1 MSAIDDYL
9 DENKGRFESEL
20 IELLKIPSVSA
31 DSKYDKDMLSA
42 AKWLEAQFKKLNLK
56 TEIIPTDGQ
65 PFVYA
70 ESPPVKGATT
80 VLVYGHY
87 DVQPAEMKDGWTS
100 DPFEPV
106 RKDGNLV
113 ARGATDDK
121 GQLFTHIKS
130 LEAVLSVFKKLP
142 LQVKFLIEGEEEVGS
157 KNLYAW
163 LPKLKEK
170 LACDIVVISDTCQ
183 YGPGQPAITY
193 GLRGICSYEV
203 KVQGATSDLHSGTFG
218 GVVGNPLLAV
228 CQMMAGLKDAKGKIT
243 VPGFYDDVES
253 LTERERGQ
261 MRMLDFDEKSFMDKL
276 GVEVLPGEEGYT
288 ALERKWARPSF
299 DVHGLLGGYQ
309 GEGSKTVLPCAG
321 GAKFSFRLVPNQ
333 EPAKITA
340 GLKKKL
346 AELCPPGVTYELI
359 ERGMAQAVIVPI
371 DSPYVTAAVEAIEKG
386 FGRSP
391 VFIREGGSIP
401 IVLAFKQELDA
412 DTLLLGWGL
421 DDDNAHGPDEKF
433 SLADFHRGIRA
444 SAALWSTLAAIS
456 KK

>member
-9 DENKGRFESEL
+9 DANKARFETEL

-31 DSKYDKDMLSA
+31 DSKYNGDMQKA
-42 AKWLEAQFKKLNLK
+42 ANWIEAQFKALKLK
-56 TEIIPTDGQ
+56 AEVIPTDGH

-70 ESPPVKGATT
+70 ESPPVKGAPV

-87 DVQPAEMKDGWTS
+87 DVQPADMKDGWTS
-100 DPFEPV
+100 DPFIPV
-106 RKDGNLV
+106 RRDGNLV
-113 ARGATDDK
+113 CRGATDDK
-121 GQLFTHIKS
+121 GQVFTHIKS
-130 LEAVLSVFKKLP
+130 LEAVLAVFGKLP

-157 KNLYAW
+157 KQLYAW
-163 LPKLKEK
+163 LPKLKDK
-170 LACDIVVISDTCQ
+170 LSCDIVVISDTCQ

-193 GLRGICSYEV
+193 GLRGICSYEL
-203 KVQGATSDLHSGTFG
+203 KVTGATSDLHSGTFG

-228 CQMMAGLKDAKGKIT
+228 CHMMDGLKDAKGKIT

-261 MRMLDFDEKSFMDKL
+261 MRALDFDEKSFKDKL
-276 GVEVLPGEEGYT
+276 GVDALPGEEGYT

-321 GAKFSFRLVPNQ
+321 GAKFSFRLVPDQ

-340 GLKKKL
+340 GLKKRL
-346 AELCPPGVTYELI
+346 AELCPPGVKYELI
-359 ERGMAQAVIVPI
+359 ERGMAQAVVVPI
-371 DSPYVTAAVEAIEKG
+371 DSPYVTAAVDAIEKG

-401 IVLAFKQELDA
+401 IVLAFKQELKA

-444 SAALWSTLAAIS
+444 SAALWSTLSAINP
-456 KK
+456 

>member
-1 MSAIDDYL
+1 MAAIDDYL
-9 DENKGRFESEL
+9 DEHKARFEKEL

-31 DSKYDKDMLSA
+31 DSKHSGDMQKAAEWLLS
-42 AKWLEAQFKKLNLK
+42 QFKGLNLK
-56 TEIIPTDGQ
+56 AEIIPTDGH

-70 ESPPVKGATT
+70 ESPPVKGAPT

-100 DPFEPV
+100 PPFEPV

-113 ARGATDDK
+113 ARGSTDDK
-121 GQLFTHIKS
+121 GQVFTHIKS
-130 LEAVLSVFKKLP
+130 LEAFLAVYKKLP
-142 LQVKFLIEGEEEVGS
+142 LQIKFLIEGEEEVGS
-157 KNLYAW
+157 KQLYAW

-203 KVQGATSDLHSGTFG
+203 KVTGATSDLHSGTFG
-218 GVVGNPLLAV
+218 GVVGNPLYAV
-228 CQMMAGLKDAKGKIT
+228 CQMMAGLKDSHGKIT

-261 MRMLDFDEKSFMDKL
+261 MRALDFDEKSFMDKL
-276 GVEVLPGEEGYT
+276 GIDALPGEEGYT

-340 GLKKKL
+340 GLKKRL
-346 AELCPPGVTYELI
+346 AELCPPGVKFELI
-359 ERGMAQAVIVPI
+359 ERGMAKAVVVPI
-371 DSPYVTAAVEAIEKG
+371 DSPYVTAAVDAIEKG

-401 IVLAFKQELDA
+401 IVLAFKEELDA

-444 SAALWSTLAAIS
+444 SAALWSTLSAITP
-456 KK
+456 

>member
-130 LEAVLSVFKKLP
+130 LEAVLSVFRKLP

>member
-1 MSAIDDYL
+1 MAAIDDYL
-9 DENKGRFESEL
+9 DENKARFESEL

-31 DSKYDKDMLSA
+31 DSRRKEDMLKA
-42 AKWLEAQFKKLNLK
+42 ANWIKAQFEDLGLT
-56 TEIIPTDGQ
+56 TEIIPTKGA

-70 ESPPVKGATT
+70 ESPPVAGAPT

-87 DVQPAEMKDGWTS
+87 DVQPADMKDGWTS

-106 RKDGNLV
+106 RRNGNLV

-130 LEAVLSVFKKLP
+130 LEAVIKVFGKLP
-142 LQVKFLIEGEEEVGS
+142 VQVKYLIEGEEEVGS
-157 KNLYAW
+157 ANLYEQ
-163 LPKLKEK
+163 LPKLRDK

-193 GLRGICSYEV
+193 GLRGLCCYEI
-203 KVQGATSDLHSGTFG
+203 KVTGAENDLHSGTFG
-218 GVVGNPLLAV
+218 GVVGNPLYAV
-228 CQMMAGLKDAKGKIT
+228 CKMMAGLKDDQGRIT
-243 VPGFYDDVES
+243 IPGFYDDVES
-253 LTERERGQ
+253 LTERERGA
-261 MRMLDFDEKSFMDKL
+261 LASLEFDEKSFMDKL
-276 GVEVLPGEEGYT
+276 GVDALPGEAGYT
-288 ALERKWARPSF
+288 PLERKWARPSF

-309 GEGSKTVLPCAG
+309 GEGSKTVLPASG

-333 EPAKITA
+333 SPEKITA
-340 GLKKKL
+340 GLKKRL
-346 AELCPPGVTYELI
+346 AELCPPGVKFELF
-359 ERGMAQAVIVPI
+359 ELGTAQPVVVPV
-371 DSPYVTAAVEAIEKG
+371 DSPYVAAAVEAIEKG

-401 IVLAFKQELDA
+401 IVLAFKKELGA

-444 SAALWSTLAAIS
+444 SAALWTSLAGIAKS
-456 KK
+456 